1 MANGEPLDAVDLE
14 WRELQAE
21 IEPES
26 WQEDGGRKMLA
37 WVAFIGVFLSGVG
50 VGYLIW
56 GR

>member
-1 MANGEPLDAVDLE
+1 MPNGEPPDAVDLE

-37 WVAFIGVFLSGVG
+37 WVAFIIVFLCGLG
-50 VGYLIW
+50 LGYLIW
-56 GR
+56 G